1 MADKAIA
8 VGMNSMVDNYIIRD
22 RQDSKLTTDR
32 DDSDSNGSDAT
43 TRLHKKIRSLNVK
56 TLLIFAISLSLLSCQ
71 SDTPQVSLSNR
82 VDNLEERVGEQE
94 KKIATLKKQIAANEK
109 RIAANEKRIGAIK
122 NRITAIERKQSISKA
137 YRIAMIYGLDKN
149 GFDGE
154 GWATEVDAFFEGL
167 TEEHRKQFVKVPM
180 EDFAD
185 LMHTY
190 GLTFPWER

>member
-1 MADKAIA
+1 M
-8 VGMNSMVDNYIIRD
+8 
-22 RQDSKLTTDR
+22 
-32 DDSDSNGSDAT
+32 
-43 TRLHKKIRSLNVK
+43 K

-71 SDTPQVSLSNR
+71 SDTQVSLSNR

-122 NRITAIERKQSISKA
+122 MRITAIERKQSISKA
-137 YRIAMIYGLDKN
+137 YRIAMIYGLNKN

-154 GWATEVDAFFEGL
+154 GWAAEVDEFFEGL
-167 TEEHRKQFVKVPM
+167 TEEQLKQCAKIPM
-180 EDFAD
+180 EEFAN
-185 LMHTY
+185 LMHSY

>member
-1 MADKAIA
+1 
-8 VGMNSMVDNYIIRD
+8 MNSMVDNYIIRD
-22 RQDSKLTTDR
+22 RQDTKLTTVQ
-32 DDSDSNGSDAT
+32 DDSDSNARDAT
-43 TRLHKKIRSLNVK
+43 TPLHNKIRSLNMK

-71 SDTPQVSLSNR
+71 ADTPQVSTGKR

-109 RIAANEKRIGAIK
+109 RIGAIK

-137 YRIAMIYGLDKN
+137 DRIAMIYGLDKN
-149 GFDGE
+149 GYDGE
-154 GWATEVDAFFEGL
+154 GWAAEVDAFFEGL

-180 EDFAD
+180 EDFAH